1 VNETMMQSV
10 EFSGNAFNLLQLIL
24 SPSKDESSYPCLGRH
39 LCKLGSQVKGDVSS
53 SAESI
58 SLKLV
63 TFALMWVQ
71 LEDRSQSFVQFLD
84 NVTRDDFDEH
94 LDCDY
99 IFYKCQHS

>member
-1 VNETMMQSV
+1 M
-10 EFSGNAFNLLQLIL
+10 
-24 SPSKDESSYPCLGRH
+24 
-39 LCKLGSQVKGDVSS
+39 KGDVSS
-53 SAESI
+53 SAESLP
-58 SLKLV
+58 LKLV
-63 TFALMWVQ
+63 MFALMWVQ